1 MFAIIIPNYN
11 NGKWLDRLF
20 ESIYNQTYDGDYDII
35 FVDDMSTDNSVE
47 IARKWSAK
55 FDHKAVNI
63 WITKNKIKRWN
74 GGSRNAAISSG
85 WCFHDYTLFIDSDD
99 CFADEHCLEEIA
111 KTIEENDHPDC
122 VRLSYI
128 MCKDGNETLVDLSSQ
143 DTVEKI
149 VHDVNVACWTKCI
162 KTKLLVPFPE
172 NTLMEDVVQHIRQMD
187 VIDSVATCSKGI
199 VKWNR
204 NNSNSCSNNVELQ
217 DGKWRSSLYRYYA
230 DLLDLRVEKPECQAE
245 LEKRKAIASTN
256 IRCNRFEQ

>member
-1 MFAIIIPNYN
+1 MFTIIIPNYN

-20 ESIYNQTYDGDYDII
+20 TSIYNQTYKDYTIV
-35 FVDDMSTDNSVE
+35 FVDDASTDNSLEVMRGWRKKYKQNFYVE
-47 IARKWSAK
+47 KC
-55 FDHKAVNI
+55 H
-63 WITKNKIKRWN
+63 TKRWN
-74 GGSRNAAISSG
+74 GGSRNVGMVYGLSE
-85 WCFHDYTLFIDSDD
+85 YTLFIDSDD

-122 VRLSYI
+122 VRLSYF

>member
-1 MFAIIIPNYN
+1 MFSIVIPNYN
-11 NGKWLDRLF
+11 NAKWLDALF
-20 ESIYNQTYDGDYDII
+20 MSIYNQTYKNFEII
-35 FVDDMSTDNSVE
+35 VVDDCSTDASENVLT
-47 IARKWSAK
+47 KWQ
-55 FDHKAVNI
+55 
-63 WITKNKIKRWN
+63 KIFWGDKKTGFFWRRLTDKRYN
-74 GGSRNAAISSG
+74 GGSRNAG
-85 WCFHDYTLFIDSDD
+85 MELCERLYTLFIDSDD
-99 CFADEHCLEEIA
+99 CFADEHCLQTIA
-111 KTIEENDHPDC
+111 TIIEANEQPDC